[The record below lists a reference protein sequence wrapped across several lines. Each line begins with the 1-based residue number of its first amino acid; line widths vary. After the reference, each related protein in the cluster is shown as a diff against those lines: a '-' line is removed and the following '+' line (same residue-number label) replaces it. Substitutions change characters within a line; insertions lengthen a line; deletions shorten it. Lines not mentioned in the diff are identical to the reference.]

1 MKKRPFHVLS
11 IDFDYFQKTTEEL
24 LAVCY
29 PDGHDL
35 PTDISKIIWMG
46 YYGDPKTKDKMKQI
60 RCDNQ
65 KVNQVIRTLLKQP
78 DIRDIPMIAVNS
90 HKNIITFI
98 EDICLI
104 APYEPL
110 QVTNLDMHH
119 DAFHSDKSL
128 NCGNWVIYLFNH
140 YMNFQ
145 YTWVQNPISD
155 KIYPIKDEYI
165 KNHTKITNDL
175 TSALNHHFDAIFLCR
190 SDIWLPPHL
199 DTDFAELLSAFRKA
213 NKQLY
218 TTSDI
223 SVPRDMARFIED
235 YKKTLYN
242 HHIIVDNA

>member
-1 MKKRPFHVLS
+1 MKKRPFHILS

-24 LAVCY
+24 LATCY

-35 PTDISKIIWMG
+35 STDISKLIWMG
-46 YYGDPKTKDKMKQI
+46 YYGDPKTANKMKQI

-78 DIRDIPMIAVNS
+78 DIQDIPIIAVNS
-90 HKNIITFI
+90 HKYIVTFI
-98 EDICLI
+98 EDICLT

-110 QVTNLDMHH
+110 HVTNLDIHH

-128 NCGNWVIYLFNH
+128 NCGNWVIYLFTH
-140 YMNFQ
+140 YTKFQ

-155 KIYPIKDEYI
+155 ELYPIKNAYV
-165 KNHTKITNDL
+165 KAHTKITKDL
-175 TSALNHHFDAIFLCR
+175 TSALNQHFDAIFLCR

-199 DTDFAELLSAFRKA
+199 DTDFAELLSAFRKV

-223 SVPRDMARFIED
+223 SVPRDMTHLIEN
-235 YKKTLYN
+235 YKN
-242 HHIIVDNA
+242 IIVDNA